1 MRAKLTIERVPWTTS
16 VTGDIN
22 SQCFAFPHEFSRSR
36 PSSRILAR
44 LEDEGWADE
53 LNTYPSVYDGLRNQ
67 PGVGMSKALTDKG
80 ALVNLRVHT
89 RRD

>member
-1 MRAKLTIERVPWTTS
+1 MKPKLTIERVLWTKS
-16 VTGDIN
+16 VPGDTN
-22 SQCFAFPHEFSRSR
+22 SRFLHFPRGFSCSR

-44 LEDEGWADE
+44 LEDEGWGNE
-53 LNTYPSVYDGLRNQ
+53 LRAYPQVYDGLRHQ

-80 ALVNLRVHT
+80 AVVHPQIYT